1 MESFF
6 LPAYPSS
13 VTSSY
18 HISYCFLVSRYS
30 DVMSDL
36 QQLGLL
42 LSELLQLLQWLQEQF
57 GSGEDLQALLRS
69 QREAKFAFGFLH
81 LLQGPS
87 HRLHIGQDHLQVGT
101 EKLVTVWV
109 DG

>member
-1 MESFF
+1 
-6 LPAYPSS
+6 
-13 VTSSY
+13 
-18 HISYCFLVSRYS
+18 
-30 DVMSDL
+30 MSDL

-69 QREAKFAFGFLH
+69 LREAKFTSGSLH

-87 HRLHIGQDHLQVGT
+87 HRLHIGQDHLRVGKNRKT
-101 EKLVTVWV
+101 GQGFGSISDSDRLTSWRSKRAER
-109 DG
+109 

>member
-1 MESFF
+1 
-6 LPAYPSS
+6 
-13 VTSSY
+13 
-18 HISYCFLVSRYS
+18 
-30 DVMSDL
+30 MSDL

-69 QREAKFAFGFLH
+69 LREAKFTSGSLH

-87 HRLHIGQDHLQVGT
+87 HCLHIGQDHLQVRI

-109 DG
+109 EERFTVRSDRLTSWQSKWAER